1 MIVSRLIEFGN
12 RSKLKRAGDNPI
24 VIIYK
29 TGGDYL
35 ARLLMVADLICYIEK
50 LSWLEYDSLNHKEIS
65 IDTPPKNT
73 TINICLSLIFL

>member
-1 MIVSRLIEFGN
+1 LIEFGN
-12 RSKLKRAGDNPI
+12 RSKLNRAGDNPI
-24 VIIYK
+24 VITDK

-35 ARLLMVADLICYIEK
+35 ASLFMVSDLICFIEE

-73 TINICLSLIFL
+73 TINVCLSLIFL